1 MITKNTFYQT
11 WEQVKVNE
19 VIRSVNYELP
29 PSEQLETLK
38 KRAKEM
44 VIQAALANFFRLKVG
59 IFE

>member
-38 KRAKEM
+38 RTKEM